1 MSTQVQYRRGTGAQ
15 NNSFVGALAEI
26 TVDTTN
32 GTLRVHNGITAGGS
46 NIATVAYVDNAI
58 SSLSANSITDGTSSV
73 TIIATNGNIRANVGG
88 STVQLLSSGGAN
100 VTGYVSATGN
110 VSGGNLTTAGLI
122 AATGNITGG
131 NLSGTSIVGTLTTAA
146 QTNITSVGTLTSLTV
161 TGNVSGGNLTTA
173 GAVTGNGRALTSL
186 NASNLDTGT
195 VPSARL
201 SGTYTI
207 TVSGSATTAGTVTT
221 AAQPNITSVGTLTS
235 LTSSGN
241 IQGANVIATADVFT
255 PEIVKTGSNGVG
267 NIGQS
272 NNTFNTVFAKAT
284 SAQYAD
290 VAERYLADNYYP
302 TGTVLVFGGSQEVTQ
317 SQIDHGTAIAG
328 TVSDKPA
335 YVMNNGLTGEHVVS
349 VALLG
354 RVPVRVIGT
363 IRPGDL
369 LVASELPGIATSLVS
384 DRYAPGCVIGK
395 ALESYASEREGTI
408 EAVVGRL

>member
-15 NNSFVGALAEI
+15 NNSFIGALAEI

-32 GTLRVHNGITAGGS
+32 GTLRVHDGITAGGS

-73 TIIATNGNIRANVGG
+73 AIVETDGNIRANVGG

-100 VTGYVSATGN
+100 VTGFVSATGN
-110 VSGGNLTTAGLI
+110 VSGGNLTTAGAI
-122 AATGNITGG
+122 DATGNISGG

-146 QTNITSVGTLTSLTV
+146 QT
-161 TGNVSGGNLTTA
+161 
-173 GAVTGNGRALTSL
+173 
-186 NASNLDTGT
+186 
-195 VPSARL
+195 
-201 SGTYTI
+201 
-207 TVSGSATTAGTVTT
+207 
-221 AAQPNITSVGTLTS
+221 NITSVGTLTS

-255 PEIVKTGSNGVG
+255 PEIVKTGSNGAG

-290 VAERYLADNYYP
+290 VAERYLADNDYP

-317 SQIDHGTAIAG
+317 SQIDHTTAIAG
-328 TVSDKPA
+328 TVSDQPA
-335 YVMNNGLTGEHVVS
+335 YVMNSGLTGEHVVS

-354 RVPVRVIGT
+354 RVPVRVVGT

-369 LVASELPGIATSLVS
+369 LVASELPGIATSLVP
-384 DRYAPGCVIGK
+384 DRYQPGCVIGK
-395 ALESYASEREGTI
+395 ALESYHSEREGVI

>member
-1 MSTQVQYRRGTGAQ
+1 MSTQVQYRRGSAAQ

-32 GTLRVHNGITAGGS
+32 GTLRVHDGITAGGS
-46 NIATVAYVDNAI
+46 NIATVSYVDNAI

-73 TIIATNGNIRANVGG
+73 TIIETNGNIRANVGG
-88 STVQLLSSGGAN
+88 STIQLLSSGGAN
-100 VTGYVSATGN
+100 VTGYVTATGN
-110 VSGGNLTTAGLI
+110 V
-122 AATGNITGG
+122 TGG
-131 NLSGTSIVGTLTTAA
+131 NLKTASVTIGNGPISGVTTLSASGNANVGNLGAATVVATTLTGTLSTAA
-146 QTNITSVGTLTSLTV
+146 QT
-161 TGNVSGGNLTTA
+161 
-173 GAVTGNGRALTSL
+173 
-186 NASNLDTGT
+186 
-195 VPSARL
+195 
-201 SGTYTI
+201 
-207 TVSGSATTAGTVTT
+207 
-221 AAQPNITSVGTLTS
+221 NITSVGTLTS

-290 VAERYLADNYYP
+290 VAERYLADHDYP
-302 TGTVLVFGGSQEVTQ
+302 TGTVLVFGGGQEVTQ
-317 SQIDHGTAIAG
+317 SQIDHTTAIAG
-328 TVSDKPA
+328 TVSDQPA
-335 YVMNNGLTGEHVVS
+335 YVMNDGLTGEHVVS

-369 LVASELPGIATSLVS
+369 LVASELPGIATGLVP

-395 ALESYASEREGTI
+395 ALESYDNEREGVI

>member
-15 NNSFVGALAEI
+15 NDAFTGALAEI

-100 VTGYVSATGN
+100 VTGYVTATGN
-110 VSGGNLTTAGLI
+110 VTGGNLNTDSVIIGNGPISGVTTLSASGNANVGNLG
-122 AATGNITGG
+122 AATVVATTLTGTLSTAAQTNITSVGTLTSLAVTGNISGG

-146 QTNITSVGTLTSLTV
+146 QT
-161 TGNVSGGNLTTA
+161 
-173 GAVTGNGRALTSL
+173 
-186 NASNLDTGT
+186 
-195 VPSARL
+195 
-201 SGTYTI
+201 
-207 TVSGSATTAGTVTT
+207 
-221 AAQPNITSVGTLTS
+221 NITSVGTLTS

-255 PEIVKTGSNGVG
+255 PEIVKTGSNGAG

-290 VAERYLADNYYP
+290 VAECYLADCDYP

-317 SQIDHGTAIAG
+317 SQIDHTTAIAG
-328 TVSDKPA
+328 TVSDQPA
-335 YVMNNGLTGEHVVS
+335 YVMNSGLTGEHVAT

-369 LVASELPGIATSLVS
+369 LVASELPGIATSLVRN
-384 DRYAPGCVIGK
+384 RYQPGCVIGK
-395 ALESYASEREGTI
+395 ALESYDSEREGRI